1 MSGRIHVAVSE
12 APLSLPDAFTFA
24 EDPAHGAVTS
34 FIGRV
39 RDHNEGRPVLGVS
52 YDVYGAL
59 ALRTFEKIAQEAAA
73 RWSENLRI
81 WLEHFK
87 GRLDIGGLSVV
98 IVVSSP
104 HRSEACQACRYIIEE
119 IKTRSPVW
127 KLEYYADGDS
137 GWVRG
142 HALCRC

>member
-1 MSGRIHVAVSE
+1 MSERIHVAVSE
-12 APLSLPDAFTFA
+12 APLSLLDAFAFA
-24 EDPAHGAVTS
+24 EDQAHGAVAS

-39 RDHNEGRPVLGVS
+39 RNHNEGRPVLGVS

-59 ALRTFEKIAQEAAA
+59 ALRTFEKIAREAAE
-73 RWSENLRI
+73 RWGENLRI

-98 IVVSSP
+98 IVVSSS
-104 HRSEACQACRYIIEE
+104 HRNEAFLACRYIIEE

-127 KLEYYADGDS
+127 KLEHYTDGDS

-142 HALCRC
+142 HALCKC